1 MAVNNEPF
9 YCVKMAYNVL
19 REFGVEGYSSA
30 VAANMVY
37 YHGYCPTYHYLAQ
50 VVSLMKYEFRQ
61 GNALNFCLTQFQP
74 VSCWT
79 KFYYKARLRVGSSR
93 GLR

>member
-19 REFGVEGYSSA
+19 REFGVEGYSSI

-37 YHGYCPTYHYLAQ
+37 YHRYCPTYHYLAQ
-50 VVSLMKYEFRQ
+50 VVSLMENEFRR
-61 GNALNFCLTQFQP
+61 GNAMNFCLTQFQP
-74 VSCWT
+74 VSCWN
-79 KFYYKARLRVGSSR
+79 KCYYKVRLRVGSSR
-93 GLR
+93 ELR